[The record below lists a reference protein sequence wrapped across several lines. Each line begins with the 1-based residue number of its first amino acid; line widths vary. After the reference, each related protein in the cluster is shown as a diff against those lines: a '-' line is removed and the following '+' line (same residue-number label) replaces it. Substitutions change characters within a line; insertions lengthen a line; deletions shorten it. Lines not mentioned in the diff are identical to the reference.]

1 MSHSTIADAGH
12 CDPDHRAALD
22 QAGYVVFERLMS
34 AELLAALRTRV
45 AQLYAEEGDRAGAE
59 FKQERGAG
67 RLANLAAKGEVF
79 YPVIACPEVLSC
91 MAHILGPRFKLSSL
105 NARTALPG
113 CEA

>member
-1 MSHSTIADAGH
+1 MNIDAGH
-12 CDPDHRAALD
+12 CDPDRRVALD

-67 RLANLAAKGEVF
+67 R
-79 YPVIACPEVLSC
+79 PET
-91 MAHILGPRFKLSSL
+91 R
-105 NARTALPG
+105 
-113 CEA
+113 